1 MAEQDTRNP
10 AEIEQE
16 IERTQDEMS
25 RTVDRIGDQLTPRN
39 LLNSLLDKAE
49 ENDIDARYIVDGARR
64 NPLALGLIAAGGI
77 WLLSDSDAKLSTLK
91 PHRRSSSGNE
101 DWDQH
106 DGFHRSYLDHMSKVQ
121 RIPDEDDLTFQRRRN
136 YARADYL
143 MIESNHDED
152 EKSFPDSLNAAKDR
166 SEEHKSE
173 RPPIMRH
180 T

>member
-77 WLLSDSDAKLSTLK
+77 WLLS
-91 PHRRSSSGNE
+91 RSAEQTSELQSLM
-101 DWDQH
+101 
-106 DGFHRSYLDHMSKVQ
+106 RISYA
-121 RIPDEDDLTFQRRRN
+121 DL
-136 YARADYL
+136 
-143 MIESNHDED
+143 
-152 EKSFPDSLNAAKDR
+152 
-166 SEEHKSE
+166 
-173 RPPIMRH
+173 
-180 T
+180 